1 MGELILILGGAR
13 SGKSAEAVRIAGER
27 EDGQVLFVATAEPDD
42 DEMKLRIEKHRT
54 ERPVHWHTLET
65 PRNVGQVIGRQ
76 SQKYST
82 IIVDCITLLVSNLLV
97 DKRDPYAEAVR
108 NSVNQEIAEIVQ
120 TAIDMPGASRIIVVS
135 NEVGTGMTPLTPL
148 GRAFR
153 DLVGQANQTLAAASD
168 RAVLMVAGL
177 PLVLKSEESQSPDFA
192 RSESVANAVAARDE

>member
-42 DEMKLRIEKHRT
+42 DEMKLRIEKHRA

-65 PRNVGQVIGRQ
+65 PRNVGQMIGRQ

-135 NEVGTGMTPLTPL
+135 NEVGTGMAPLTPL

-192 RSESVANAVAARDE
+192 RSESVANAAAVRDE